1 MLQIGMIVKILP
13 DAEYSGKFTGYIG
26 KVKNYFSQ
34 NKKVGVEL
42 FQQTNDASSKGLFW
56 FSESKV
62 VAAGTLPD
70 AMMECIKA
78 DLSATFGVANHT
90 RRSRQTGLPQIKKVI
105 YSGPK
110 TIILWADNTKT
121 IVSCGEADSY
131 DYYSGFC
138 AAVVKKLFG
147 STTHAKRFWVIP
159 FRSMINLFQ
168 HQQQALDETEGKNRV
183 AYYLDMGLG
192 KTFVGSEK
200 MMKLNKRIN
209 LVVCQCSKVQDWIEH
224 FQDHYTRNCVFD
236 LTNPKTFKWFFEQ
249 VQHEVPTLMIG
260 VINYELTFRRNV
272 LKTLTGFTLM
282 LDESSL
288 IQNENAKRSKFILG
302 LKPDNVIL
310 LSGTPTGGKY
320 ENLWSQCQL
329 LGWKISK
336 ELFWKQYI
344 QTEWVETD
352 GFWRQQI
359 TGYKNVDRLKM
370 KLAEHGAVFMT
381 TEQAG
386 ISLPKRN
393 WIKVKTRPSPLYW
406 KFWNDRYVAIDSA
419 NLGEFELD
427 ADFYG
432 SNAHCERELI
442 GDTSLTRRLYAR
454 QLCGLYNPARYEA
467 FRDLA
472 NSTEDRL
479 IVFYNF
485 TEEMERLKGIAKGLN
500 RPVSVLSG
508 EEKNLDAYRYQHN
521 SITFIQYQAGAMG
534 GNFQLANKI
543 IYFSVPQGSELWE
556 QSQKRIHRLGQERP
570 CFYYLMICP
579 GTVEEDILSTLEMR
593 KDYTDE
599 LFRKYEQAATAPQ
612 SP

>member
-1 MLQIGMIVKILP
+1 MI
-13 DAEYSGKFTGYIG
+13 T
-26 KVKNYFSQ
+26 
-34 NKKVGVEL
+34 
-42 FQQTNDASSKGLFW
+42 
-56 FSESKV
+56 
-62 VAAGTLPD
+62 
-70 AMMECIKA
+70 
-78 DLSATFGVANHT
+78 
-90 RRSRQTGLPQIKKVI
+90 
-105 YSGPK
+105 
-110 TIILWADNTKT
+110 
-121 IVSCGEADSY
+121 
-131 DYYSGFC
+131 
-138 AAVVKKLFG
+138 
-147 STTHAKRFWVIP
+147 
-159 FRSMINLFQ
+159 LFQ

-200 MMKLNKRIN
+200 MMKLDKRIN

-352 GFWRQQI
+352 GFWRKQI

-454 QLCGLYNPARYEA
+454 QLCGLYNPARYMRRWANDAAAAYKAALDSNSPSKRFMRIGEDTVLGYNLGIA
-467 FRDLA
+467 NLGGTTKGVVTDWA
-472 NSTEDRL
+472 NSFTSVNPTMSFAVDTSALKYYSSDSFAQSVSADVAAHSTVTATGFKEGMEEFYREYIEPTLSQMADDMRRQADKQEQTVVQ
-479 IVFYNF
+479 IGNRVVNDAVTTQKKANGYVFA
-485 TEEMERLKGIAKGLN
+485 R
-500 RPVSVLSG
+500 
-508 EEKNLDAYRYQHN
+508 
-521 SITFIQYQAGAMG
+521 
-534 GNFQLANKI
+534 
-543 IYFSVPQGSELWE
+543 
-556 QSQKRIHRLGQERP
+556 
-570 CFYYLMICP
+570 
-579 GTVEEDILSTLEMR
+579 
-593 KDYTDE
+593 
-599 LFRKYEQAATAPQ
+599 
-612 SP
+612 

>member
-13 DAEYSGKFTGYIG
+13 DAEYNGKFTGYIG

-62 VAAGTLPD
+62 VAAGSLPD
-70 AMMECIKA
+70 AMMEYIKA
-78 DLSATFGVANHT
+78 DLNATFGVANHI

-110 TIILWADNTKT
+110 TIILWPTTPKPLFPVGKRIPMTT
-121 IVSCGEADSY
+121 IPVSVPLWSRNCS
-131 DYYSGFC
+131 
-138 AAVVKKLFG
+138 VPPP
-147 STTHAKRFWVIP
+147 TPKRFWVIP

-200 MMKLNKRIN
+200 ALKLNSRVN
-209 LVVCQCSKVQDWIEH
+209 LLVCQCSKVQDWIEH
-224 FQDHYTRNCVFD
+224 MTENYAMNHCWMIYDMTKKNEFD
-236 LTNPKTFKWFFEQ
+236 WFMKAAMEVDNPDR
-249 VQHEVPTLMIG
+249 ICG

-406 KFWNDRYVAIDSA
+406 KFWNDRYIAIDSA

-467 FRDLA
+467 FRDLV

-543 IYFSVPQGSELWE
+543 IYFSLPQGSELWE

-579 GTVEEDILSTLEMR
+579 GTVEEDILGALKQR
-593 KDYTDE
+593 RDYTDE
-599 LFRKYEQAATAPQ
+599 LFRKYEEGERR
-612 SP
+612 